1 MMPDEI
7 WHQSL
12 PSGMPG
18 HPVRSVFN
26 NKIEFIHNYKAASS
40 AVAAFLSC
48 AYGREVDSSVFE
60 ASVFVVR
67 DPIDRFISAVGDGRK
82 SLPSG
87 PDFPAKNDIS
97 KFSMEIYDSFINKT

>member
-7 WHQSL
+7 WHESL

-18 HPVRSVFN
+18 HPVRTVFN
-26 NKIEFIHNYKAASS
+26 NKIEFIHNYKAGSS

-48 AYGREVDSSVFE
+48 AYGREVDSTVFE

-67 DPIDRFISAVGDGRK
+67 DPIDRFISAVGEMLRRYVRGSTPRPG
-82 SLPSG
+82 SSHSYL
-87 PDFPAKNDIS
+87 
-97 KFSMEIYDSFINKT
+97 